1 MTGFRFFVPDGAIL
15 PKNTTFALIFER
27 MGSIELNKGFAL
39 LIVPYNDKVR
49 VIVLLNNEEYVCR
62 IALLPKLLDFAAAK
76 EAHAFKGRLQLYK
89 EAGLINV
96 LAKGEVAGII
106 EENTFINY
114 IEAVSK

>member
-1 MTGFRFFVPDGAIL
+1 M
-15 PKNTTFALIFER
+15 KNIDL
-27 MGSIELNKGFAL
+27 SKGFVL
-39 LIVPYNDKVR
+39 RVQPYNDKVR

-76 EAHAFKGRLQLYK
+76 EAHLFKGRLQLYK

-106 EENTFINY
+106 DEHTFINY
-114 IEAVSK
+114 LEGMFQ

>member
-1 MTGFRFFVPDGAIL
+1 
-15 PKNTTFALIFER
+15 
-27 MGSIELNKGFAL
+27 MGSIDLSNGFAL
-39 LIVPYNDKVR
+39 RIEPYNDKVR

-76 EAHAFKGRLQLYK
+76 EAHVFKGRLQLYK

-114 IEAVSK
+114 LEGMPK

>member
-1 MTGFRFFVPDGAIL
+1 
-15 PKNTTFALIFER
+15 
-27 MGSIELNKGFAL
+27 MGSIGLSNGFAL
-39 LIVPYNDKVR
+39 RIEPYNHKIR

-114 IEAVSK
+114 LEGMPK